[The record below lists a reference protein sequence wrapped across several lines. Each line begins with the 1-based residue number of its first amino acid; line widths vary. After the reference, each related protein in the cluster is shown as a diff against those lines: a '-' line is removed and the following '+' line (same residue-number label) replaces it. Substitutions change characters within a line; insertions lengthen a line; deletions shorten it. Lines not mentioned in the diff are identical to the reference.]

1 MVILSNTKDLKKS
14 GEVKTMT
21 LEQIKKQNPNIAI
34 GHPLEW
40 TETAE
45 KCRQNGDAGKKRLY
59 AFSSLVDGCWHE
71 PTRYYNSLHA
81 LECALIREWSNTSHE
96 GY

>member
-1 MVILSNTKDLKKS
+1 M
-14 GEVKTMT
+14 EKTMKVPT
-21 LEQIKKQNPNIAI
+21 LEQIKKENPNLAI

-40 TETAE
+40 NETAE
-45 KCRQNGDAGKKRLY
+45 KCRLNGDAKKTRLY

-71 PTRYYNSLHA
+71 PTTYYDNLESLSLA
-81 LECALIREWSNTSHE
+81 ILREYEKPSDIG